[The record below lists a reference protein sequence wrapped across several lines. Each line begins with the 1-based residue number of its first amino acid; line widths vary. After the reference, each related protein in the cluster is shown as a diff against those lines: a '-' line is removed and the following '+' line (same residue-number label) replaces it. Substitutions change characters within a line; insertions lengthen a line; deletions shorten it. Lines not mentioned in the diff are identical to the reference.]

1 MKQKLNVLLLCVLP
15 IYVSNTFMI
24 NMVGL
29 SGYFIVQLLLV
40 FCICYGVFE
49 YLKVK
54 RKIKPFSLA
63 ILLYVLMFAY
73 WFCDEKSFTT
83 HIKDLAI
90 ALLGGIPFYAL
101 NLKEEQF
108 KITCMFVVFAS
119 LLSYYSIRSIMFLEN
134 ENSYGGGSLILYLLP
149 IGLFFFRN
157 KKPLY
162 IVVWCMSIFILTLT
176 SIKRGDILCAMVSI
190 IVYFGYI
197 QYKKKG
203 ISIKSVLA
211 IGFVIATLSVVL
223 FQYMESSDLMQ
234 ARAQETLEGNTSG
247 RDYLIK
253 KCLDYYSKASTVEQI
268 FGGGFTTTWRAAGNM
283 AHNDWVELLVDEGLI
298 SVLIYFSIY
307 VSLFRVIY
315 RHSMPFDIKAIL
327 YSIYSIMVISSLIS
341 MLIFSNTT
349 ILLFMMMGYIF
360 RRYIRERNYIQS
372 I

>member
-119 LLSYYSIRSIMFLEN
+119 LLSYYN
-134 ENSYGGGSLILYLLP
+134 V
-149 IGLFFFRN
+149 FR
-157 KKPLY
+157 K
-162 IVVWCMSIFILTLT
+162 
-176 SIKRGDILCAMVSI
+176 
-190 IVYFGYI
+190 
-197 QYKKKG
+197 
-203 ISIKSVLA
+203 
-211 IGFVIATLSVVL
+211 
-223 FQYMESSDLMQ
+223 
-234 ARAQETLEGNTSG
+234 
-247 RDYLIK
+247 
-253 KCLDYYSKASTVEQI
+253 
-268 FGGGFTTTWRAAGNM
+268 
-283 AHNDWVELLVDEGLI
+283 
-298 SVLIYFSIY
+298 
-307 VSLFRVIY
+307 
-315 RHSMPFDIKAIL
+315 
-327 YSIYSIMVISSLIS
+327 
-341 MLIFSNTT
+341 
-349 ILLFMMMGYIF
+349 
-360 RRYIRERNYIQS
+360 
-372 I
+372 

>member
-1 MKQKLNVLLLCVLP
+1 M
-15 IYVSNTFMI
+15 
-24 NMVGL
+24 
-29 SGYFIVQLLLV
+29 
-40 FCICYGVFE
+40 
-49 YLKVK
+49 
-54 RKIKPFSLA
+54 
-63 ILLYVLMFAY
+63 
-73 WFCDEKSFTT
+73 
-83 HIKDLAI
+83 
-90 ALLGGIPFYAL
+90 
-101 NLKEEQF
+101 
-108 KITCMFVVFAS
+108 
-119 LLSYYSIRSIMFLEN
+119 
-134 ENSYGGGSLILYLLP
+134 
-149 IGLFFFRN
+149 
-157 KKPLY
+157 
-162 IVVWCMSIFILTLT
+162 
-176 SIKRGDILCAMVSI
+176 
-190 IVYFGYI
+190 I